1 MRKKTFTFKASPD
14 LLEKVKDK
22 ADSYDLNMG
31 QVIRRLLTAWYHDV
45 IPLPIVREDG
55 DDETAAVY
63 LPVEPHQDKTLPQIA
78 AEQGIQPMTA
88 QRWTEMQADPSPW
101 RSDEEFELFLEFV
114 RRDRGHAPQSK
125 TMEEDR
131 VTRNRTTT
139 EAEDTPQLA
148 PALEFAANA
157 SGG

>member
-1 MRKKTFTFKASPD
+1 MRKKTFTFKASPA

-55 DDETAAVY
+55 DDETATVY
-63 LPVEPHQDKTLPQIA
+63 LPVAPHQDKTLSQIA

-88 QRWTEMQADPSPW
+88 QRWAEVQANPSPW
-101 RSDEEFELFLEFV
+101 RNDEEFEHFLEFI
-114 RRDRGHAPQSK
+114 RHDREDDSRSEMPENDRAARAK
-125 TMEEDR
+125 TTPETEESPCR
-131 VTRNRTTT
+131 
-139 EAEDTPQLA
+139 A
-148 PALEFAANA
+148 PALEFAAHT